1 MTKAQVW
8 IFLRQSGAGTA
19 VAEGQRAEEGQLG
32 SELELCGFGKL
43 RACCT
48 VGGQTTSLF
57 PWATKVRVS
66 GRPEK

>member
-19 VAEGQRAEEGQLG
+19 VAEGQRAEEGYLG

-48 VGGQTTSLF
+48 VGG
-57 PWATKVRVS
+57 
-66 GRPEK
+66 